1 MEPNS
6 IEETSLLWSINE
18 GLKAENKT
26 LREQL
31 KYFQEAFRLAKEAN
45 KFIQCELMQNLM
57 EGTSEKK

>member
-18 GLKAENKT
+18 GLEAENKN

-45 KFIQCELMQNLM
+45 KFLQDELMEAL
-57 EGTSEKK
+57 K